1 MISLNL
7 IVKKKQFWQPKIVFV
22 LSLGITKIKL
32 TKTRE
37 FNDLSTEQVWIK
49 KQIKEI
55 VLRFCEGAWNVLKIT
70 QYWGWPCS

>member
-1 MISLNL
+1 M
-7 IVKKKQFWQPKIVFV
+7 
-22 LSLGITKIKL
+22 KL
-32 TKTRE
+32 TNTRE

-55 VLRFCEGAWNVLKIT
+55 VLRFCEGAWNVLNVLNVLKRT